1 MKKYAALCLS
11 VMFIFTNLS
20 FGQKVIEYNFADL
33 FRSGQLGT
41 KNRMIT
47 IEEDDSG
54 GFIRLSNAMVGSAI
68 LLPADDFKQG
78 KIEALVRGK
87 DIFQGSF
94 AGLAFHAPS
103 DSIFDL
109 VYCRPFNF
117 QTSDSLRKIH
127 MIQYAY
133 FPKLD
138 WQVLRVKYNGVFE
151 KGITNPPKADEWFK
165 LTLYVDDKHVKAY
178 VNDSNTP
185 SLVVEKLNTVSTGK
199 IGIFGLNADFKS
211 IKIEYK

>member
-1 MKKYAALCLS
+1 MKKIALLWLLFL
-11 VMFIFTNLS
+11 FIFSNLS
-20 FGQKVIEYNFADL
+20 FGQKVIEYNLADL
-33 FRSGQLGT
+33 HRSGQLIA
-41 KNRMIT
+41 KNRVIT
-47 IEEDDSG
+47 LEEDDNG
-54 GFIRLSNAMVGSAI
+54 EFIRLGKAMVGSAI
-68 LLPADDFKQG
+68 LLPADDFKRG

-94 AGLAFHAPS
+94 AGLAFHAQS

-138 WQVLRVKYNGVFE
+138 WQVLRVKYNGIYE
-151 KGITNPPKADEWFK
+151 KGIANPPKADEWFK
-165 LTLYVDDKHVKAY
+165 LTLEVDEKQVKAY
-178 VNDSNTP
+178 INDSNTP
-185 SLVVEKLNTVSTGK
+185 TLVVEKLNQISNGK
-199 IGIFGLNADFKS
+199 VGIFGLNADFKS

>member
-1 MKKYAALCLS
+1 MKKIALLWLLS
-11 VMFIFTNLS
+11 ILIFSNLS
-20 FGQKVIEYNFADL
+20 FGQKVIEYNLADL
-33 FRSGQLGT
+33 HRSGQLIANN
-41 KNRMIT
+41 KVIT
-47 IEEDDSG
+47 VEQDDSG
-54 GFIRLSNAMVGSAI
+54 EFIRLGKTMVGSSI

-94 AGLAFHAPS
+94 AGLAFHAQS

-117 QTSDSLRKIH
+117 QTSDSLRRIH

-138 WQVLRVKYNGVFE
+138 WQVLRVRYNGIYE
-151 KGITNPPKADEWFK
+151 KGIANPPKADEWFK
-165 LTLYVDDKHVKAY
+165 LTLDVDEKQVKAY
-178 VNDSNTP
+178 INDSNTP
-185 SLVVEKLNTVSTGK
+185 TLVVEKLNQISTGK
-199 IGIFGLNADFKS
+199 VGIFGLNADFKS

>member
-1 MKKYAALCLS
+1 MKKNALLWLLFL
-11 VMFIFTNLS
+11 FIFSNLS
-20 FGQKVIEYNFADL
+20 FGQKVIEYNFVDL
-33 FRSGQLGT
+33 FRSGQLIA
-41 KNRMIT
+41 KNRVIT
-47 IEEDDSG
+47 VEKDDRG
-54 GFIRLSNAMVGSAI
+54 EFIRLGKALVGSAI
-68 LLPADDFKQG
+68 LLPADDFKRG

-94 AGLAFHAPS
+94 AGLAFHAQS

-117 QTSDSLRKIH
+117 QTSDSLRRIH

-138 WQVLRVKYNGVFE
+138 WQVLRVKYNGIYE
-151 KGITNPPKADEWFK
+151 KGIANPPKADEWFK
-165 LTLYVDDKHVKAY
+165 LTLDVDEKQVKAY
-178 VNDSNTP
+178 INDSNTP
-185 SLVVEKLNTVSTGK
+185 TLMVEKLNQISNGEV
-199 IGIFGLNADFKS
+199 GIFGLNADFKS

>member
-1 MKKYAALCLS
+1 MKKIALLWLLS
-11 VMFIFTNLS
+11 ILIFSNLS
-20 FGQKVIEYNFADL
+20 FGQKVIEYNLADL
-33 FRSGQLGT
+33 HRSGQLIA
-41 KNRMIT
+41 KNKVIT
-47 IEEDDSG
+47 VEQDDSG
-54 GFIRLSNAMVGSAI
+54 EFIRLGKTMVGSSI

-94 AGLAFHAPS
+94 AGLAFHAQS

-117 QTSDSLRKIH
+117 QTSDSLRRIH

-138 WQVLRVKYNGVFE
+138 WQVLRVRYNGIYE
-151 KGITNPPKADEWFK
+151 KGIANPPKADEWFK
-165 LTLYVDDKHVKAY
+165 LTLDVDEKQVKAY
-178 VNDSNTP
+178 INDSNTP
-185 SLVVEKLNTVSTGK
+185 TLVVEKLNQISNGK
-199 IGIFGLNADFKS
+199 VGIFGLNADFKS

>member
-1 MKKYAALCLS
+1 MKKIALLWLLS
-11 VMFIFTNLS
+11 ILIFSNLS
-20 FGQKVIEYNFADL
+20 FGQKVIEYNLADL
-33 FRSGQLGT
+33 HRSGQLIANN
-41 KNRMIT
+41 KVIT
-47 IEEDDSG
+47 VEQDDSG
-54 GFIRLSNAMVGSAI
+54 EFIRLGKTMVGSSI

-94 AGLAFHAPS
+94 AGLAFHAQS

-117 QTSDSLRKIH
+117 QTSDSLRRIH

-138 WQVLRVKYNGVFE
+138 WQVLRVRYNGIYE
-151 KGITNPPKADEWFK
+151 KGIANPPKADEWFK
-165 LTLYVDDKHVKAY
+165 LTLDVDEKQVKAY
-178 VNDSNTP
+178 INDSNTP
-185 SLVVEKLNTVSTGK
+185 TLVVDKLNQNSTGK
-199 IGIFGLNADFKS
+199 VGIFGLNADFKS

>member
-1 MKKYAALCLS
+1 MKKIALLWLLFL
-11 VMFIFTNLS
+11 FIFSNLS
-20 FGQKVIEYNFADL
+20 FGQKVIEYNLADL
-33 FRSGQLGT
+33 HRSGQLIA
-41 KNRMIT
+41 KNRVIT
-47 IEEDDSG
+47 VEEDDSG
-54 GFIRLSNAMVGSAI
+54 EFIRLGKTMVGSSI
-68 LLPADDFKQG
+68 LLPVDDFKRG

-94 AGLAFHAPS
+94 AGLAFHAQS

-117 QTSDSLRKIH
+117 QTSDSLRRIH

-138 WQVLRVKYNGVFE
+138 WQVLRVKYNGIYE
-151 KGITNPPKADEWFK
+151 KGIASPPKADEWFK
-165 LTLYVDDKHVKAY
+165 LTLDVNEKQVIAY
-178 VNDSNTP
+178 INDSNTAT
-185 SLVVEKLNTVSTGK
+185 LVVEKLNQISNGK
-199 IGIFGLNADFKS
+199 VGIFGLNADFKS

>member
-1 MKKYAALCLS
+1 MKKFALLWLFS
-11 VMFIFTNLS
+11 MFIFPNLS

-33 FRSGQLGT
+33 FRSGQLIA
-41 KNRMIT
+41 KNRVIT
-47 IEEDDSG
+47 LEKDNSG
-54 GFIRLSNAMVGSAI
+54 EFIRLGKAMVGSAI
-68 LLPADDFKQG
+68 LLPADDFKRG
-78 KIEALVRGK
+78 KIEMLVRGK

-94 AGLAFHAPS
+94 AGLAFHAQS

-117 QTSDSLRKIH
+117 QTPDSLRRIH

-138 WQVLRVKYNGVFE
+138 WQVLRVKYDGIYE
-151 KGITNPPKADEWFK
+151 KSIANPPKANEWFK
-165 LTLYVDDKHVKAY
+165 LTLDVDEKQVKAY
-178 VNDSNTP
+178 INDSNTP
-185 SLVVEKLNTVSTGK
+185 TLVVEKLNNISNGK
-199 IGIFGLNADFKS
+199 VGIFGLNADFKS

>member
-1 MKKYAALCLS
+1 MKKIALLWLLFL
-11 VMFIFTNLS
+11 FIFSNLS
-20 FGQKVIEYNFADL
+20 FSQKVIEYNLADL
-33 FRSGQLGT
+33 HRSGQLIA
-41 KNRMIT
+41 KNRVIT
-47 IEEDDSG
+47 VEEDDSG
-54 GFIRLSNAMVGSAI
+54 EFIRLGKAMVGSSI
-68 LLPADDFKQG
+68 LLPADDFKRG

-94 AGLAFHAPS
+94 AGLAFHARN

-138 WQVLRVKYNGVFE
+138 WQVLRVKYNGIYE
-151 KGITNPPKADEWFK
+151 KGISNPPKADEWFK
-165 LTLYVDDKHVKAY
+165 LTLEVDEKQVKAY
-178 VNDSNTP
+178 INDSNTP
-185 SLVVEKLNTVSTGK
+185 TLVVEKLNQISNGK
-199 IGIFGLNADFKS
+199 VGIFGLNADFKS

>member
-1 MKKYAALCLS
+1 MKKLAIQWLMAI
-11 VMFIFTNLS
+11 VIFPNLS

-33 FRSGQLGT
+33 YQSGQLIA
-41 KNRMIT
+41 KNRVIT
-47 IEEDDSG
+47 LEKDDSG
-54 GFIRLSNAMVGSAI
+54 EFIRLGKAIVGSAI
-68 LLPADDFKQG
+68 LLPADDFKRG

-94 AGLAFHAPS
+94 AGVAFHAQS

-117 QTSDSLRKIH
+117 QTSDSLRRIH

-138 WQVLRVKYNGVFE
+138 WQVLRVKYNGIYE
-151 KGITNPPKADEWFK
+151 NGIANPPKADEWFK
-165 LTLYVDDKHVKAY
+165 LTLDVDEKQVKAY
-178 VNDSNTP
+178 INDSNTP
-185 SLVVEKLNTVSTGK
+185 TLVVEKLNQISNGK
-199 IGIFGLNADFKS
+199 VGIFGLNADFKS

>member
-1 MKKYAALCLS
+1 MKKIALLWLLFL
-11 VMFIFTNLS
+11 FIFPNLS

-33 FRSGQLGT
+33 FRSGQLIA
-41 KNRMIT
+41 KNRVIT
-47 IEEDDSG
+47 IEKDEDG
-54 GFIRLSNAMVGSAI
+54 EFIRLGKAMVGSAV
-68 LLPADDFKQG
+68 LLPADDFKRG

-94 AGLAFHAPS
+94 AGLAFHVQN

-117 QTSDSLRKIH
+117 QTSDSLRSIH

-138 WQVLRVKYNGVFE
+138 WQVLRVKYNGIYE
-151 KGITNPPKADEWFK
+151 NGIANPPKADEWFK
-165 LTLYVDDKHVKAY
+165 LTLDVDEKQVKAY
-178 VNDSNTP
+178 INDSNTP
-185 SLVVEKLNTVSTGK
+185 TLVVEKLNQISIGK
-199 IGIFGLNADFKS
+199 VGIFGLNADFKS

>member
-1 MKKYAALCLS
+1 MKKNALLWLLFLFIFSNLS
-11 VMFIFTNLS
+11 V
-20 FGQKVIEYNFADL
+20 GQKVIEYNLADL
-33 FRSGQLGT
+33 HRSGQLIA
-41 KNRMIT
+41 KNRVIT
-47 IEEDDSG
+47 IEKDNNGE
-54 GFIRLSNAMVGSAI
+54 FIRLGKAMVGSAI
-68 LLPADDFKQG
+68 LLPADDFKRG

-94 AGLAFHAPS
+94 AGLAFHAQS

-117 QTSDSLRKIH
+117 QTSDSLRRIH

-138 WQVLRVKYNGVFE
+138 WQVLRVKYNSIYE
-151 KGITNPPKADEWFK
+151 KGIANPPKADEWFK
-165 LTLYVDDKHVKAY
+165 LTLEVDEKQVKAY
-178 VNDSNTP
+178 INDSNTP
-185 SLVVEKLNTVSTGK
+185 TLVVEKLNQISTGK
-199 IGIFGLNADFKS
+199 VGIFGLNADFKS

>member
-1 MKKYAALCLS
+1 MKNIALLWLLFL
-11 VMFIFTNLS
+11 FIFSNLS

-33 FRSGQLGT
+33 FRSGQLGA
-41 KNRMIT
+41 KNRVIT
-47 IEEDDSG
+47 VEKDNNGE
-54 GFIRLSNAMVGSAI
+54 FIRLGKAMVGSAI
-68 LLPADDFKQG
+68 LLPADDFKRG
-78 KIEALVRGK
+78 KIEMLVRGK

-94 AGLAFHAPS
+94 AGLAFHAQS

-117 QTSDSLRKIH
+117 QTSDSLRRIH

-138 WQVLRVKYNGVFE
+138 WQVLRVKYNGIYE
-151 KGITNPPKADEWFK
+151 NGIANPPKADEWFK
-165 LTLYVDDKHVKAY
+165 LTLDVDEKQVKAY
-178 VNDSNTP
+178 INDSIIPT
-185 SLVVEKLNTVSTGK
+185 LVVEKLNQISIGK
-199 IGIFGLNADFKS
+199 VGIFGLNADFKS